1 MPFEKAA
8 AFTLRKMNI
17 VCDLRQG
24 NRFGIGGWIEERM
37 SFRRPME
44 SEKAGSLKEQLVKW
58 PYSSLQISESKI

>member
-24 NRFGIGGWIEERM
+24 NRFGIGGLDEREKCL
-37 SFRRPME
+37 SGGRWNQRRQ
-44 SEKAGSLKEQLVKW
+44 AL
-58 PYSSLQISESKI
+58 

>member
-24 NRFGIGGWIEERM
+24 NRFGIGGLDERENV
-37 SFRRPME
+37 FQAADGIREGR
-44 SEKAGSLKEQLVKW
+44 LFVKW

>member
-1 MPFEKAA
+1 MK
-8 AFTLRKMNI
+8 
-17 VCDLRQG
+17 
-24 NRFGIGGWIEERM
+24 ERM